1 MISLREGEVTAFL
14 KNDFAVKILI
24 SLDMKSTVLLV
35 AWKFV
40 LYNCYVIFSSVL
52 QTDSGKSY
60 ITEQSMSPW
69 TLWSSIR
76 FP

>member
-1 MISLREGEVTAFL
+1 MISLKEGEVTEIL
-14 KNDFAVKILI
+14 RNDFAVKLLI

-52 QTDSGKSY
+52 QTV
-60 ITEQSMSPW
+60 
-69 TLWSSIR
+69 WSEPHIIGEHVTVGSVE
-76 FP
+76 